1 MSVKE
6 QIDRIEAAK
15 SSLKTAIEGKGVT
28 VPSTTKID
36 GYGALVESIP
46 AGIDTSDGTLAPG
59 GMLKDMV
66 GYSEGQKV
74 TGVMQNFSH
83 HTFDGSSPNLTY
95 DGIPI
100 QDVTDMAPSSDHV
113 QFIAQDVIFPVRSG
127 GQETTPVVALEPGTT
142 KLNGIIINVPKSKFV
157 ETFGDATPADVVK
170 NKLFMGA
177 EGYAYGTLEA
187 LDTSDATA
195 TASDILESKTA
206 YVDGQKVTGTMEEIS
221 SLQAYDPSLITVSQS
236 VMEVPVILGNTS
248 IATKGFMQGGTP
260 GTIATANISLAIFG
274 EAKASDVLK
283 GKTFTSLYGYILS
296 GTYEPPEAA
305 KETWVLNDVIN
316 TTTAF
321 SFSASFTSN
330 GVSYTSLETGITLL
344 VGHDVRYVNSS
355 GYNNVYSPDAGRWL
369 NQAYRKLIFDSP
381 ASGDLLTW
389 LQANGLKQETGLA
402 IQPTKSVTITS
413 NGGTSITPDVPY
425 DAMAKVDVTVDV
437 AGSGTCKLQL
447 VVTTPPTNSEGW
459 SLNVEPLY
467 FDDTTITLDANHL
480 SVEIDISPNRLLLLS
495 TDEFIDSVGTNG
507 WGQFDTL
514 NMATAYIEY
523 DWGDTK
529 AYVGYAGAT
538 GTGRWEIVFR

>member
-15 SSLKTAIEGKGVT
+15 SSLKIAIEGKGVT

-59 GMLKDMV
+59 GMLKGMV

-95 DGIPI
+95 DGTPI

-236 VMEVPVILGNTS
+236 VMEVPVILGDTS

-260 GTIATANISLAIFG
+260 GTIAIANISLAIFG

-283 GKTFTSLYGYILS
+283 GKTFTSLYGYLLR

-330 GVSYTSLETGITLL
+330 GVSYTSLETGSTLP

-389 LQANGLKQETGLA
+389 LQANGVKQETDLA

-425 DAMAKVDVTVDV
+425 DAMKSVKVIANIPQKLVPANFTIQSQSYSGSAYFTLFYYSPDGTIKKITSTTANTLPFTIQTVV
-437 AGSGTCKLQL
+437 NSS
-447 VVTTPPTNSEGW
+447 VVFLPSGW
-459 SLNVEPLY
+459 SGIPHIVDGGACLTDSYQDVFYVVP
-467 FDDTTITLDANHL
+467 TAN
-480 SVEIDISPNRLLLLS
+480 E
-495 TDEFIDSVGTNG
+495 
-507 WGQFDTL
+507 
-514 NMATAYIEY
+514 AYIVIENI
-523 DWGDTK
+523 D
-529 AYVGYAGAT
+529 A
-538 GTGRWEIVFR
+538 

>member
-46 AGIDTSDGTLAPG
+46 AGIDTSDGTLDPG
-59 GMLKDMV
+59 GMLKGMV

-305 KETWVLNDVIN
+305 KETWVLNSSYNLPDNVLTFEVTFKSN
-316 TTTAF
+316 GQ
-321 SFSASFTSN
+321 SFTKITVNTNPRRGLMYDNVLVSN
-330 GVSYTSLETGITLL
+330 PETVIE
-344 VGHDVRYVNSS
+344 DE
-355 GYNNVYSPDAGRWL
+355 
-369 NQAYRKLIFDSP
+369 YRKLIFNN
-381 ASGDLLTW
+381 ATSGDLLTW
-389 LQANGLKQETGLA
+389 LQANGVKQPADVAVQDNKE
-402 IQPTKSVTITS
+402 ITIIT
-413 NGGTSITPDVPY
+413 NGGTTITPDVPY
-425 DAMAKVDVTVDV
+425 DVLKSVKVIANIPQRLVPANLTIQSQSY
-437 AGSGTCKLQL
+437 SGD
-447 VVTTPPTNSEGW
+447 
-459 SLNVEPLY
+459 LY
-467 FDDTTITLDANHL
+467 FNLVYYSPDGTIKTIRSNTVNTLPITIQTVVNSSVVFTPSGWVGIPHIIDGGGCLTDCYQNLFYIVPIAN
-480 SVEIDISPNRLLLLS
+480 E
-495 TDEFIDSVGTNG
+495 
-507 WGQFDTL
+507 
-514 NMATAYIEY
+514 
-523 DWGDTK
+523 
-529 AYVGYAGAT
+529 AYVVI
-538 GTGRWEIVFR
+538 ENID